1 MGEKREGAN
10 EKFTLI
16 SQLEEQE
23 SELGV
28 AIITKRRF
36 EKHFIP
42 SCLGDVGLPGYR
54 GKVRVKVGLP

>member
-10 EKFTLI
+10 EKYTLI

-42 SCLGDVGLPGYR
+42 SCLGDVG
-54 GKVRVKVGLP
+54 